1 MFRKYTTVTTSATV
15 VLILNWNDVNRESSS
30 IQNFLNCIL
39 KWHLYRY
46 PLRNALNRRRWK
58 V

>member
-39 KWHLYRY
+39 K
-46 PLRNALNRRRWK
+46 
-58 V
+58 